1 MRAKFINEKFKEESD
16 PIKDMGIGWR
26 EQLKKKFEGNDD
38 MSDIFKNL
46 ANDFTA
52 SSTAEKEKEKYKIW
66 IKLILENENLHPA
79 VLHKG
84 LVYLLETKE
93 PDLELIDL
101 ILKKEVR
108 VTYNKCQSIKVAARY
123 GNIDM
128 IKRLVS
134 LGADP
139 KIDFNAP
146 IRAAA
151 ENNQYDAV
159 QVLLD
164 IIRKGNE
171 S

>member
-1 MRAKFINEKFKEESD
+1 M
-16 PIKDMGIGWR
+16 
-26 EQLKKKFEGNDD
+26 
-38 MSDIFKNL
+38 
-46 ANDFTA
+46 
-52 SSTAEKEKEKYKIW
+52 
-66 IKLILENENLHPA
+66 
-79 VLHKG
+79 
-84 LVYLLETKE
+84 
-93 PDLELIDL
+93 
-101 ILKKEVR
+101 
-108 VTYNKCQSIKVAARY
+108 AARY